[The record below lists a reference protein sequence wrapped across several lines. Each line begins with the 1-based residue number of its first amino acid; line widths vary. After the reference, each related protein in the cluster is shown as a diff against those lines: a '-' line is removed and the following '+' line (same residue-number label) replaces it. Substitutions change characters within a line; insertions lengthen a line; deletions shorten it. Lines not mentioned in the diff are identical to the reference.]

1 MAAAPTISRTRRPWT
16 AIPEATV
23 ARLPIYGRALVDLAE
38 GNVETVSSSELAELV
53 GVNAAKVRKDISHLG
68 SHGTRGVG
76 YDVDRLLQEIIVV
89 LGGGASS
96 PVVIVGVGN
105 LGRALSRYDGFQ
117 SGGFPIAGLVDAD
130 PNVVGR
136 RLGGV
141 EGSHLDDLDRLVGEK
156 GCVVG
161 SAATPAAAA
170 QDVVDRLVAA
180 GVRSI
185 LNFAPALVEA
195 EAGVEVRKVDLATEL
210 QILRYYERHRSPAG
224 KRRRAVG

>member
-1 MAAAPTISRTRRPWT
+1 MVSDRPAFRSRRPKT
-16 AIPEATV
+16 TIPEATV
-23 ARLPIYGRALVDLAE
+23 ARLAIYGRALVELAE
-38 GNVETVSSSELAELV
+38 DGAETVSSRQLAERV

-68 SHGTRGVG
+68 SQGTRGVG
-76 YDVDRLLQEIIVV
+76 YDVDRLLREINVV

-130 PNVVGR
+130 PSVVGR
-136 RLGGV
+136 HIDGV
-141 EGSHLDDLDRLVGEK
+141 TVRHLDDLERLVAET

-161 SAATPAAAA
+161 IVATPAGAA
-170 QDVVDRLVAA
+170 QNVVDRLVAA

-185 LNFAPALVEA
+185 LNFAPALVE
-195 EAGVEVRKVDLATEL
+195 VESDVEIRKVDLATEL
-210 QILRYYERHRSPAG
+210 QILRYYEHRRSSAG
-224 KRRRAVG
+224 RRRQVAG

>member
-1 MAAAPTISRTRRPWT
+1 MASDRLAPRNRRPRA

-23 ARLPIYGRALVDLAE
+23 ARLTIYGRALVDLAE
-38 GNVETVSSSELAELV
+38 DGVETISSRQLAERA
-53 GVNAAKVRKDISHLG
+53 GVNAAKVRRDVSHLG

-76 YDVDRLLQEIIVV
+76 YDVDRLLREINMV

-130 PNVVGR
+130 PSVVGR
-136 RLGGV
+136 RIGGV
-141 EGSHLDDLDRLVGEK
+141 EVSHIDDLDRLVAET

-161 SAATPAAAA
+161 IVATPAGAA

-185 LNFAPALVEA
+185 LNFAPALVEV

-210 QILRYYERHRSPAG
+210 QILRYYEHRRSPAG
-224 KRRRAVG
+224 RRRRSAG

>member
-1 MAAAPTISRTRRPWT
+1 MAAEPTISRTRRPWT

-23 ARLPIYGRALVDLAE
+23 ASLPIYVRAMVDLAE

-76 YDVDRLLQEIIVV
+76 YDVDRLLQEINVV

-141 EGSHLDDLDRLVGEK
+141 EVSHLDDLDRLVVEK

-161 SAATPAAAA
+161 IVATPAAAA